1 MAWPAILSLVV
12 EGAVDVVDVALVGRL
27 GRPTMAAW
35 GYSAQCIHVV
45 EQLILSVGIG
55 CVALMS
61 RAGGARDPER
71 ARRAMAAS
79 VVVGQ
84 AVAATGVLLATL
96 APRWVFARLDAA
108 PEVAEMG
115 VPYLRLLATSMLL
128 YAGSF
133 MFESALRANR
143 RTRAPMVIAVTMM
156 TVKTALSAI
165 LIFGLL
171 GMPRLG
177 LLGAGLAT
185 LSAHAVGLALYARLA
200 RTLAREDELA
210 ITFGWGHLRAMGSVV
225 GEVLGVSLP
234 SMGER
239 LVMSLALLAY
249 FKVLSFYGTAAI
261 AAYAVGVRLLSF
273 SWIPGVGFGTAA
285 SAFVG
290 HALGSGDS
298 AEARRV
304 GFRAVR
310 QALIVMG
317 GLALVSLFAREPLA
331 RAFTSDARVVEEL
344 LPFMMMLAIAQ
355 PFMGVHFTLGGVL
368 RGAGDTW
375 TPFAGAAIG
384 NWAFRVPLAW
394 LFTRVFGPS
403 LVLVW
408 AAIIGDHVSRVLIN
422 GAVFLYGGWS
432 RRTGA
437 TVRRA
442 A

>member
-1 MAWPAILSLVV
+1 
-12 EGAVDVVDVALVGRL
+12 
-27 GRPTMAAW
+27 
-35 GYSAQCIHVV
+35 
-45 EQLILSVGIG
+45 
-55 CVALMS
+55 
-61 RAGGARDPER
+61 
-71 ARRAMAAS
+71 
-79 VVVGQ
+79 
-84 AVAATGVLLATL
+84 VAATGLLLAVG
-96 APRWVFARLDAA
+96 APRWIFARLDAA
-108 PEVAEMG
+108 PEVAEIG

-128 YAGSF
+128 YSASF
-133 MFESALRANR
+133 MFESGLRASK
-143 RTRAPMVIAVTMM
+143 RTRAPMVIAVTVM
-156 TVKTALSAI
+156 TVKTVLSVL
-165 LIFGLL
+165 LIFGGL
-171 GMPRLG
+171 GLPRLG
-177 LLGAGLAT
+177 LVGAGIAT
-185 LSAHAVGLALYARLA
+185 LAAHGVGLSLYIVLSRALERQDGLA
-200 RTLAREDELA
+200 V
-210 ITFGWGHLRAMGSVV
+210 TFGWSHVRAIGTVV
-225 GEVLGVSLP
+225 REVLHVSLP

-273 SWIPGVGFGTAA
+273 SWIPGVGFATAA

-317 GLALVSLFAREPLA
+317 ALALVSLFARVPLA
-331 RAFTSDARVVEEL
+331 RAFTSDPRVVEEL

-375 TPFAGAAIG
+375 TPFLGAAIG
-384 NWAFRVPLAW
+384 NWAFRVPVAW
-394 LFTRVFGPS
+394 VFTRVFGPS

-422 GAVFLYGGWS
+422 GTVFLRGRWS